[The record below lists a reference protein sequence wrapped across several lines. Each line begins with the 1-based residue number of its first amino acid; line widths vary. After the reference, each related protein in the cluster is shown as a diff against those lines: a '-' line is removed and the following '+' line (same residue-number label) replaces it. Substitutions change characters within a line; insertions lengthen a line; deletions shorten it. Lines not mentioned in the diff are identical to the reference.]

1 MWYDLACDDCAC
13 RVRAREGGSRGA
25 DGRRS
30 DGRNLVRCPWR
41 GGGGG
46 GERRRERGRG
56 ERGRGGEMCI
66 CEGWGGE
73 GGVEGEIG
81 R

>member
-1 MWYDLACDDCAC
+1 MDRQMRCAMWYDLACDDCAC

-46 GERRRERGRG
+46 REG
-56 ERGRGGEMCI
+56 ERGEGER
-66 CEGWGGE
+66 GE
-73 GGVEGEIG
+73 GEERCVYVRVGEGKGV
-81 R
+81 